1 VFVHAV
7 SMNVQSSIRSD
18 RAVMNALRMRY
29 GEAHRHYHV
38 WGHIE
43 SMLRMMEWQE
53 AALFNK
59 EAIEIA
65 ILFHDVVYEP
75 GEADNEK
82 RSAGLMM
89 GMLSKIVAPVTLE
102 VATDLILAT
111 EKHVLDESLKDPV
124 RSDCA
129 YFLDMDLAILGA
141 APDVFDAF
149 EDAIRQEFIEVENTD
164 YMRGRTAVL
173 ERFLARKRLYHTQA
187 FHDEFE
193 AQARINLQGAIAVLA
208 G

>member
-1 VFVHAV
+1 
-7 SMNVQSSIRSD
+7 
-18 RAVMNALRMRY
+18 MNALKMRY

-38 WGHIE
+38 WTHIE
-43 SMLRMMEWQE
+43 AMLRMMDWQE

-65 ILFHDVVYEP
+65 ILFHDAVYEP
-75 GEADNEK
+75 GEDDNEK

-89 GMLSKIVAPVTLE
+89 GMLSKTVAPVTLD

-111 EKHVLDESLKDPV
+111 EKHIISETMKDPV

-149 EDAIRQEFIEVENTD
+149 EDAIRQEFIAVDERD
-164 YMRGRTAVL
+164 YARGRAAVL
-173 ERFLARKRLYHTQA
+173 ERFLSRKRLYHTQA

-193 AQARINLQGAIAVLA
+193 AQARINLQGAIAVLGA
-208 G
+208 